1 MINIDELAIMANR
14 KEDENLR
21 FRSYLKGHADPDIL
35 DRHFKE
41 LHEKYF
47 KIYNCKD
54 CRNCCKK
61 LNTSMTEEELDTI
74 CNKLNL
80 DKEELISNELD
91 INTSGKYSF
100 KCNRCKFLD
109 DDNNCLA
116 ENCLPES
123 CRDYPYTNKSERLF
137 SLYGIISNASI
148 CPVVYEILEELKKIY
163 NFKR

>member
-14 KEDENLR
+14 KEEENLR
-21 FRSYLKGHADPDIL
+21 FRTYLKGHADLDIL
-35 DRHFKE
+35 DKQFKE

-61 LNTSMTEEELDTI
+61 LNISMTEEELDTI

-80 DKEELISNELD
+80 DKEELISKELE

-137 SLYGIISNASI
+137 SLYGIIGNASI

-163 NFKR
+163 HFKR

>member
-1 MINIDELAIMANR
+1 MINIDEFAIMANR
-14 KEDENLR
+14 KEWENLR
-21 FRSYLKGHADPDIL
+21 FRSYLKMHADDKEL
-35 DRHFKE
+35 DKQFKE

-54 CRNCCKK
+54 CRNCCEK
-61 LNTSMTEEELDTI
+61 LNTSMTGEELDTI
-74 CNKLNL
+74 CTKLNL
-80 DKEELISNELD
+80 DKEELISNELK

-123 CRDYPYTNKSERLF
+123 CRDYPYTNRSERLF
-137 SLYGIISNASI
+137 SLYGIIGNASI
-148 CPVVYEILEELKKIY
+148 CPVVYEILEELKG
-163 NFKR
+163 R